1 MIHGENQAK
10 GSGFPMAV
18 RLITA
23 DAVTLSRLG
32 YRAVVEASED
42 LMLAGQANTVTEAIA
57 LTAQCQPDVAV
68 IDVALPDGDS
78 PNGEHGFELARKL
91 RADHPQLGLLLTGPE
106 NHDLVLDSL
115 AAGLS
120 GYLSRSAPVEVLVSA
135 IRHAAVAPTSF
146 TSPDLAAALIKRR
159 HRDVLSPREQEVL
172 HYLYKGESLTAIAR
186 KLRVTES
193 TVRTYVARVYS
204 KLDVHSRAEAIRIHD
219 GPARA

>member
-1 MIHGENQAK
+1 
-10 GSGFPMAV
+10 MAV

-32 YRAVVEASED
+32 YRTAVQGSAD
-42 LMLAGQANTVTEAIA
+42 LTLAGQADTVAEAIT
-57 LTAQCQPDVAV
+57 LTAECRPDVVV
-68 IDVALPDGDS
+68 IDVALPDGDGAH
-78 PNGEHGFELARKL
+78 GEHGFELARTL
-91 RADHPQLGLLLTGPE
+91 RAEHPQLGLLLTGPD

-120 GYLSRSAPVEVLVSA
+120 GYLSRSAPVEVLISA

-159 HRDVLSPREQEVL
+159 HRHVLSPREQEVL
-172 HYLYKGESLTAIAR
+172 QYLHKGESLTAIAR
-186 KLRVTES
+186 RLRVTES

-204 KLDVHSRAEAIRIHD
+204 KLDVHSRAEAIRTQ
-219 GPARA
+219 GTT